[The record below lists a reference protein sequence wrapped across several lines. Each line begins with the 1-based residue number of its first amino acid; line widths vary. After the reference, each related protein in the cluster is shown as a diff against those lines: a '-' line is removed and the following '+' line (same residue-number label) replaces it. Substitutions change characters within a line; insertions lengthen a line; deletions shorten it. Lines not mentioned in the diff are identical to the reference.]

1 MKRKWNKKKELPEE
15 HVRAP
20 LTLEGELTM
29 ASLDP
34 SLPFVDLHGL
44 PRDAVAFELEHLMYR
59 NLGKIVRIIY
69 GHGSGIV
76 KEEVLRQLRLLM
88 EKKESPIEGFIQE
101 MRDVS
106 CLVKVR

>member
-1 MKRKWNKKKELPEE
+1 MKRKWNKKRDSQEE
-15 HVRAP
+15 RASAP
-20 LTLEGELTM
+20 LTLEGELTI

-34 SLPFVDLHGL
+34 TLPFADLHGL
-44 PRDAVAFELEHLMYR
+44 PRDAVAFELEHLIYR

-76 KEEVLRQLRLLM
+76 KEEVLRQLRILM
-88 EKKESPIEGFIQE
+88 GKKESPIEGFIQE